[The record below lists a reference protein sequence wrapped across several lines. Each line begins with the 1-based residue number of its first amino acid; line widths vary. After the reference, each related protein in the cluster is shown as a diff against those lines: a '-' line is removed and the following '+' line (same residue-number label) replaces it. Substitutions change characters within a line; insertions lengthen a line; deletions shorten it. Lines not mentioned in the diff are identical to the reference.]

1 MSLTNTKIRR
11 LTLMYTEEIVNSM
24 VRTSGPYKGMV
35 MLVMI
40 EKGRETYIPTPPHKA
55 LVLLKLH
62 KDWLLD

>member
-1 MSLTNTKIRR
+1 
-11 LTLMYTEEIVNSM
+11 MYTEEIVNNM

-35 MLVMI
+35 ILVMI